1 MLPLTKKQLKLHR
14 DSTECCICW
23 KRFLKKFANDKH
35 YRKSY
40 GPHIIYAI
48 AHSICNLRFDVPLEI
63 PVSFYS
69 GSNYDNNFII
79 NQLANEFEWQFE
91 CVEESTE
98 KYKTSSVP
106 IEKEVTNIDKDG
118 NGSVVTISYKIKF
131 IDSVRL
137 WQVHYQIFLIMLLK
151 EFTKLNVEIVIV
163 FLNMKVSK
171 TIWWSINAYL
181 TIKIIQTNLLLK
193 LKKWFKNTFK
203 FSKNDINKFIL

>member
-1 MLPLTKKQLKLHR
+1 MLPLTKKELKLHW

-23 KRFLKKFANDKH
+23 KWFLKKFANDKH

-79 NQLANEFEWQFE
+79 NQLANEFEQQFE

-98 KYKTSSVP
+98 KYKTFSVP

-131 IDSVRL
+131 IDSVRFMASSL
-137 WQVHYQIFLIMLLK
+137 SNLFDNVTEGIHEVKCRDCNCFLEYESVKDNLMKYKCLSYNK
-151 EFTKLNVEIVIV
+151 DYSNKLVV
-163 FLNMKVSK
+163 K
-171 TIWWSINAYL
+171 
-181 TIKIIQTNLLLK
+181 IKKMI
-193 LKKWFKNTFK
+193 
-203 FSKNDINKFIL
+203 